1 MILDVKKITKKYN
14 KLVAVNG
21 ISLQLEEN
29 EILGL
34 LGPNG
39 AGKSTFINMIL
50 GLTKVDSGTIEI
62 FEKKLNRI
70 IKKKIGYVPQDIA
83 VCNELNAYDNVM
95 FFGKLY
101 GLRGDK
107 LKESVKKAMEF
118 TGLWE
123 RKKESPKK
131 YSGGMKRRLNIA
143 CAIVHEPQLLI
154 MDEPTVGVDPQSRN
168 NILETI
174 KKLNESGTTVIY
186 TSHYMEEIEEI
197 CTKVAIIDNG
207 ELIIEGT
214 SDSIK
219 NEVLTEKLVRL
230 QLEDEIEKS
239 IELIN
244 DIEGVISLSISGDT
258 VTIKSKK
265 EIDNL
270 AIIIEKLV
278 KANIK
283 IISINIEQPT
293 LEAAFLSLTGKTLR
307 D

>member
-123 RKKESPKK
+123 RRKESPKK

-219 NEVLTEKLVRL
+219 NKVLTEKLVRL

-270 AIIIEKLV
+270 AMIIEKLV

>member
-1 MILDVKKITKKYN
+1 MILEANKVVKKYN

-21 ISLQLEEN
+21 VSLKLEEN
-29 EILGL
+29 QILGL

-39 AGKSTFINMIL
+39 AGKSTFINTIL
-50 GLTKVDSGTIEI
+50 GLIKVDDGEI
-62 FEKKLNRI
+62 KLFDHKLNRNL
-70 IKKKIGYVPQDIA
+70 KKMIGYVPQEIA

-101 GLRGDK
+101 GLRGKK
-107 LKESVKKAMEF
+107 LKDAVKKAMEF
-118 TGLWE
+118 TGLWD
-123 RKKESPKK
+123 RRKESPKK
-131 YSGGMKRRLNIA
+131 YSGGMQRRLNIA
-143 CAIVHEPQLLI
+143 CAIVHEPKLLI

-207 ELIIEGT
+207 SLIIEGT

-219 NEVLTEKLVRL
+219 EEVLKERIYRVQVENDVEKCMK
-230 QLEDEIEKS
+230 I
-239 IELIN
+239 
-244 DIEGVISLSISGDT
+244 IEGVDGVLSVSNREDIIL
-258 VTIKSKK
+258 VKSTKGV
-265 EIDNL
+265 DNL
-270 AIIIEKLV
+270 ASIIEKLV
-278 KANIK
+278 EGNIK
-283 IISINIEQPT
+283 IESINIEQPT
-293 LEAAFLSLTGKTLR
+293 LEAAFLALTGKTLR

>member
-123 RKKESPKK
+123 RRKESPKK

>member
-1 MILDVKKITKKYN
+1 LILDVKKITKKYN

-123 RKKESPKK
+123 RRKESPKK

>member
-1 MILDVKKITKKYN
+1 LILDVKKITKKYN
-14 KLVAVNG
+14 KLVAVND

-123 RKKESPKK
+123 RRKESPKK

>member
-14 KLVAVNG
+14 KLVAVND

-123 RKKESPKK
+123 RRKESPKK